1 MAASKSRSKRPAN
14 KKASKSRKSRAAPKK
29 AAKARKAAAGKKAA
43 ATRKSRPAA
52 KKNQK
57 SRKAQPAAVAEQKT
71 SPSTGTAPPK
81 GPAPDVA
88 SAVADIDKRIAIV
101 RSNLRELVEQATSYS
116 GASDEERLSQ
126 RISEQEA
133 KLEAL
138 RKERKDLAGE

>member
-1 MAASKSRSKRPAN
+1 MAASKSRSKKPAT
-14 KKASKSRKSRAAPKK
+14 KKASKTRKSRGAPKK

-52 KKNQK
+52 KKIQK
-57 SRKAQPAAVAEQKT
+57 SRTAQPAAVAGRKT
-71 SPSTGTAPPK
+71 SPSTSTASPK

-88 SAVADIDKRIAIV
+88 AAVADIDNRIAVV
-101 RSNLRELVEQATSYS
+101 RSNLRELVEQATSFS

-133 KLEAL
+133 RLEAL
-138 RKERKDLAGE
+138 RKQRRDLAGE